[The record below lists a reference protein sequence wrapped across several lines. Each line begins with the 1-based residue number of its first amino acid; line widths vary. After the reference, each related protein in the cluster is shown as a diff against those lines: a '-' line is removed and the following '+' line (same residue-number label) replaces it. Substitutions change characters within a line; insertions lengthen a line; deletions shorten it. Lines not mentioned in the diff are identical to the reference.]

1 MQEQKEMHWTPEA
14 LELFKNVPDFIKDW
28 AKQRIEIHAQ
38 EKGRD
43 KVTEED
49 VRDIYQKYR
58 HGT

>member
-1 MQEQKEMHWTPEA
+1 MHWTPEA